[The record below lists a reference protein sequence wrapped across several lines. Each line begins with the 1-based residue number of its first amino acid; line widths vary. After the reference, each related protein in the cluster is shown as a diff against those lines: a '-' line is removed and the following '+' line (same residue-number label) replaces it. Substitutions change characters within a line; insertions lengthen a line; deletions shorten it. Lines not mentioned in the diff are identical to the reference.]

1 MITKLRTE
9 NQIGEV
15 YFINSRLA
23 CFCNFHLKNLL
34 RKIPE
39 HLYFVLLRDYYL
51 CCSKSKLSMKK
62 IALFVSALALL
73 SACKSNTN
81 EGDTATET
89 ATDTLA
95 LAEDPQA
102 AENHYYGDSITEDNA
117 INASTLLA
125 LMAGKDSVNLKLSGV
140 ANSSCQ
146 KKGCWMKMD
155 IGDGQEIRVNFKD
168 YGFFVPKNLNGELA
182 IVEGVAYVDT
192 INVEFLK
199 HLAED
204 AGKSEEEIA
213 AISEPEISVNFT
225 ANGVIIKS

>member
-1 MITKLRTE
+1 
-9 NQIGEV
+9 
-15 YFINSRLA
+15 
-23 CFCNFHLKNLL
+23 
-34 RKIPE
+34 
-39 HLYFVLLRDYYL
+39 
-51 CCSKSKLSMKK
+51 MKK
-62 IALFVSALALL
+62 IALFVSALAML

-95 LAEDPQA
+95 LIEDPQA
-102 AENHYYGDSITEDNA
+102 SENQYYGDSITEDNA
-117 INASTLLA
+117 INASALLA

-155 IGDGQEIRVNFKD
+155 MGDGQEIRVNFKD
-168 YGFFVPKNLNGELA
+168 YGFFVPKNLDGELA